1 MTNINQNKL
10 TKDFTYLEDNTS
22 MKDTFRLANARNKAL
37 RGRRSRLNTW
47 SWLVLGSSCAVL
59 AIIMLTPLNME
70 TYPLTDTTL
79 AINQPETFAAI
90 ARIDQ
95 DESLAFYY
103 WLDIY
108 DEYE

>member
-1 MTNINQNKL
+1 
-10 TKDFTYLEDNTS
+10 
-22 MKDTFRLANARNKAL
+22 
-37 RGRRSRLNTW
+37 
-47 SWLVLGSSCAVL
+47 
-59 AIIMLTPLNME
+59 ME